1 MARIEYAGT
10 DSSEA
15 RRVVELVQSQRG
27 GRFPY
32 LYQMLLHNPVV
43 AEAWLRLGTA
53 IRYQSELDEAT
64 RELVICLVARM
75 TGAEYEW
82 RPHRRLAVEQG
93 FSEAQI
99 DGVLGWRSGQF
110 GSKHAAVLALAE
122 GLTRDVEVD
131 DETFGALH
139 EHFTPRQVVE
149 LVATVAYYN
158 MLGRFLAGL
167 QIDLEM

>member
-1 MARIEYAGT
+1 VARIEYAG
-10 DSSEA
+10 SGSPEA
-15 RRVVELVQSQRG
+15 ERVAEVVRSQRG
-27 GRFPY
+27 GRFPH
-32 LYQMLLHNPVV
+32 LYQMLVHSPVV

-53 IRYQSELDEAT
+53 VRYQSEVDEAT

-75 TGAEYEW
+75 TRAEYEW

-99 DGVLGWRSGQF
+99 DGILDWRSGEF
-110 GSKHAAVLALAE
+110 GEKHAAVLALAE

-131 DETFGALH
+131 DEVFDALR
-139 EHFTPRQVVE
+139 EHLTSRQLVE

-167 QIDLEM
+167 QIDLET